1 MQRDAAVRSGAPTSL
16 RMDTVGIPGGRA
28 LVGTNR
34 PVFPGDGEGPLRERT
49 VAPFRMT
56 PTAITNRQ
64 FAAFV
69 GETGYRTEAER
80 HGWSFVFSGALV
92 HPEQIEGRVAGLPWW
107 CRVGGAD
114 WLHPRGHGS
123 SIAGRE
129 RLPVV
134 HVSYNDAAG
143 FAMWCGGRLPTE
155 VEWEHAARGG
165 RLDVRYPWGDAEPD
179 GVDPRCHFGQ
189 IDSAEADPEEVGPV
203 AADAF
208 DANGYGLHNMVGNV
222 WEWTSSGADEE
233 PGSTGGLVPCKTL
246 KGGSY
251 MCHPDSC
258 FRYRIAAR
266 ISNTIDTSTG
276 HTGFRVVFS

>member
-1 MQRDAAVRSGAPTSL
+1 
-16 RMDTVGIPGGRA
+16 MDTVEIPGGRA
-28 LVGTNR
+28 LVGTNL
-34 PVFPGDGEGPLRERT
+34 PVFPSDGEGPLRERT

-56 PTAITNRQ
+56 PTTITNRQ

-69 GETGYRTEAER
+69 DETGYRTEAE
-80 HGWSFVFSGALV
+80 HWGWSFVFSGALV
-92 HPEQIEGRVAGLPWW
+92 HTKQVEERVAGLPWW
-107 CRVGGAD
+107 CRVQGAD
-114 WLHPRGHGS
+114 WLHPRGRGS

-134 HVSYNDAAG
+134 HVSYNDAAA

-165 RLDVRYPWGDAEPD
+165 KSDVRYPWGDDEPD
-179 GVDPRCHFGQ
+179 SADPRCHFGQ
-189 IDSAEADPEEVGPV
+189 AGSPEADPEEVGPV
-203 AADAF
+203 AGDAF
-208 DANGYGLHNMVGNV
+208 PANGYGLYSMVGNV
-222 WEWTSSGADEE
+222 WEWTSSSADEE
-233 PGSTGGLVPCKTL
+233 SGSVGSLVPRKTL

-251 MCHPDSC
+251 LCRPDSC

-266 ISNTIDTSTG
+266 IANTIDTSTG

>member
-1 MQRDAAVRSGAPTSL
+1 MQRGAAVRAGAPDPR
-16 RMDTVGIPGGRA
+16 RMVTVDIPGGRA

-34 PVFPGDGEGPLRERT
+34 PVFPDDGEGPLRERT
-49 VAPFRMT
+49 VRAFRMT
-56 PTAITNRQ
+56 PTVITNRQ
-64 FAAFV
+64 FTAFV
-69 GETGYRTEAER
+69 DDTGYRTEAER

-92 HPEQIEGRVAGLPWW
+92 HTEHVEGRVAEFPWW
-107 CRVGGAD
+107 CRVRGAD
-114 WLHPRGHGS
+114 WLHPKGRGS

-134 HVSYNDAAG
+134 HVSYNDASA

-155 VEWEHAARGG
+155 AEWEHAARGG
-165 RLDVRYPWGDAEPD
+165 QADVRYPWGDDEPKFA
-179 GVDPRCHFGQ
+179 DPRCRFGQ
-189 IDSAEADPEEVGPV
+189 VDSADAGPEEVGPV

-208 DANGYGLHNMVGNV
+208 AANGYGLYNMVGNV
-222 WEWTSSGADEE
+222 WEWTSSSADEE
-233 PGSTGGLVPCKTL
+233 RGADGGLVPRRTL

-251 MCHPDSC
+251 LCHPDSC

-276 HTGFRVVFS
+276 HTGFRIVFS